1 MVSDKF
7 NPGQSGSGLKALLPF
22 LFYAM
27 LSVTLMVV
35 DGRIGVSAVVRGMA
49 SDAFSPLWWAAS
61 RPYALW
67 QSGIGAFNSNAALRA
82 QVAALEKEQLKSNLA
97 LQQMLAVQSEN
108 AELRGL
114 VAAKKRFS
122 PQARLVELLSI
133 HPEPSQKRYII
144 DHGSRQRVKSGQ
156 VLIDAR
162 GLVGQVAEVY
172 PASSVVIAVT
182 DADHAVPVMVAR
194 SGFRSIVYGQGN
206 DNRLSMA
213 NLTASDDV
221 RKGDVLLTSG
231 IGGVFPPG
239 IPVGIVTAFQQ
250 DPAMSFLSAQVMPLA
265 RPAYGRYLLL
275 LDTYVPAP
283 KPAPEPE
290 ALSAAAVP
298 VKQADGVPQPASAES
313 AEIAP

>member
-1 MVSDKF
+1 MVADKF
-7 NPGQSGSGLKALLPF
+7 NPGQTGSSLKAVLPF

-27 LSVTLMVV
+27 LAVTLMVV
-35 DGRIGVSAVVRGMA
+35 DGRIGVSAVIRGAA

-61 RPYALW
+61 QPYAVW
-67 QSGIGAFNSNAALRA
+67 QKGMVAFNTNAELRGK
-82 QVAALEKEQLKSNLA
+82 VAALEKDQLKSNLA

-114 VAAKKRFS
+114 LAAKKRFS
-122 PQARLVELLSI
+122 AQARLVELLSI
-133 HPEPSQKRYII
+133 HPEPTQKRYII
-144 DHGSRQRVKSGQ
+144 DHGSRQGVKTGQ
-156 VLIDAR
+156 ALIDAK

-172 PASSVVIAVT
+172 PASAVVIAVT

-194 SGFRSIVYGQGN
+194 SGFRSIVFGQGN

-221 RKGDVLLTSG
+221 KKGDVLLTSG

-250 DPAMSFLSAQVMPLA
+250 DPAMTFLSAQVMPLA

-275 LDTYVPAP
+275 LDTYTPA
-283 KPAPEPE
+283 AGANSPE
-290 ALSAAAVP
+290 AERKP
-298 VKQADGVPQPASAES
+298 
-313 AEIAP
+313 

>member
-7 NPGQSGSGLKALLPF
+7 NPGQTGSGLKALLPF

-35 DGRIGVSAVVRGMA
+35 DGRAGLGAAVRGMA

-61 RPYALW
+61 QPYALW
-67 QSGIGAFNSNAALRA
+67 QSGISAFHSNDSLRA
-82 QVAALEKEQLKSNLA
+82 EIAALEKERLKSNLA

-114 VAAKKRFS
+114 LAAKKRFGT
-122 PQARLVELLSI
+122 QARLVELLSI
-133 HPEPSQKRYII
+133 HPEPTQKRYII
-144 DHGSRQRVKSGQ
+144 DRGSRLGVKPGQ
-156 VLIDAR
+156 VLIDAK

-172 PASSVVIAVT
+172 PASSVVIAIT
-182 DADHAVPVMVAR
+182 DADHAVPVMAAR
-194 SGFRSIVYGQGN
+194 SGFRTIVLGQGN
-206 DNRLSMA
+206 DNRLAIA

-250 DPAMSFLSAQVMPLA
+250 DPAMSFLNAQVAPLA
-265 RPAYGRYLLL
+265 RPAYGRFLLL
-275 LDTYVPAP
+275 LDNPPTVPEV
-283 KPAPEPE
+283 KPVPPPAANDGPVKQGDSLPEP
-290 ALSAAAVP
+290 VP
-298 VKQADGVPQPASAES
+298 VKSAG
-313 AEIAP
+313 AEP